1 MPAILFVCTANQFRS
16 PLAAAFFSLKL
27 SSLGW
32 KGDWIVQSAG
42 AWASPGLPALPM
54 ANIVAHKF
62 GVTLEGHRTKCVTP
76 MLVSTHD
83 LILVMEAGHK
93 EALQSEFAVFS
104 KRVFLLSEVVLNRAE
119 DIPDPVVNDTDS
131 FVEVAARINALVV
144 QGFYRICAMA
154 MKNGAAYLPPAT
166 FDSAPAY

>member
-16 PLAAAFFSLKL
+16 PLAAAFFSRKM

-42 AWASPGLPALPM
+42 TWASPGLPALPM

-62 GVTLEGHRTKCVTP
+62 GVSLEGHRSKRVTP
-76 MLVSTHD
+76 MLISTQD
-83 LILVMEAGHK
+83 LVLVMEVGHK
-93 EALQSEFAVFS
+93 EALQSEFAIFS
-104 KRVFLLSEVVLNRAE
+104 KRVFLLTEVALNRTE
-119 DIPDPVVNDTDS
+119 DIPDPVVNDTDN
-131 FVEVAARINALVV
+131 FIEVAAQINAMIM
-144 QGFYRICAMA
+144 QGFYRICARA
-154 MKNGAAYLPPAT
+154 MKNGAAYLPPTT